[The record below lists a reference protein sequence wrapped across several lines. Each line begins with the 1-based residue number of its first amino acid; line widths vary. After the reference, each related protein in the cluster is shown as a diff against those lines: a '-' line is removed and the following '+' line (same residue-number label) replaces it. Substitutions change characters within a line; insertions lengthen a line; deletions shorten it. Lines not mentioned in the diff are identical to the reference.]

1 MMTVDSGLIFGPP
14 CRRWQESTYHCC

>member
-1 MMTVDSGLIFGPP
+1 MTVDSGLIFGPP